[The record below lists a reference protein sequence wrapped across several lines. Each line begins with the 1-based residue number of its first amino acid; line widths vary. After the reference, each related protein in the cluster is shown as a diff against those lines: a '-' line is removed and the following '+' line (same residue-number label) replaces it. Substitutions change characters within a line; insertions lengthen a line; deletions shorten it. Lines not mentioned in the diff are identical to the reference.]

1 MKQKPRVA
9 LLRGPLL
16 NPFEMQSYEPLQED
30 FDLVAFVPHK
40 TQFDLSSIAIPRQIL
55 WCPISGKTPF
65 ERTRRKWQA
74 ARDAV
79 TGNTHTFCGMLDR
92 LKGFDLYHIKDL
104 PFCFDYEAALAKRSY
119 GGKMVVTVAEN
130 IPHLNEHKFMERHI
144 KRTVGEEVDLFL
156 AISEGAKKA
165 LMEEGVPEEKIRRI
179 SNSIDTDFFKP
190 GPAEPR
196 LLQSLGI
203 PRNAFR
209 VLYVG
214 RLARSKGVFT
224 LLEAARRLAGSH
236 SGCHF
241 LFIGKDEEGAAD
253 WIQCHGLQN
262 KVHLLDFIPYSQ
274 MPRYYRLAD
283 LLILPSL
290 PTKRWVEQ
298 FGYVLAE
305 SMACGV
311 PAVGSDCGAIPE
323 VIGDP
328 GMIFPAG
335 SVEGLC
341 GILERLRKRN
351 MKSLGLKVRKRAAGL
366 FSSKNLTKTLR
377 KTYNELLCKP

>member
-1 MKQKPRVA
+1 
-9 LLRGPLL
+9 
-16 NPFEMQSYEPLQED
+16 MQSYEPLQKD
-30 FDLVAFVPHK
+30 FDLVAFIPHR
-40 TQFDLSSIAIPRQIL
+40 TQFDLSSIKIPRQIL
-55 WCPISGKTPF
+55 WCPIAGKTSF

-74 ARDAV
+74 ARDAL
-79 TGNTHTFCGMLDR
+79 TGSTHTFCGMLDR

-104 PFCFDYEAALAKRSY
+104 PFCFDYEAALAKRIY
-119 GGKMVVTVAEN
+119 GAKMVVTVAEN

-144 KRTVGEEVDLFL
+144 KKAVGAQADLFL
-156 AISEGAKKA
+156 AVSEGAKKA
-165 LMEEGVPEEKIRRI
+165 LIEEGVPEEKIRRI
-179 SNSIDTDFFKP
+179 SNSIDTGFFKP

-196 LLQSLGI
+196 LLKTLGI
-203 PRNAFR
+203 PGNAFL

-224 LLEAARRLAGSH
+224 FLEAAQRLAESRPH
-236 SGCHF
+236 YHF
-241 LFIGKDEEGAAD
+241 LLIGKDEEGAAA
-253 WIQCHGLQN
+253 WIQKNGLQKN
-262 KVHLLDFIPYSQ
+262 IHLLDFIPYGQ
-274 MPRYYRLAD
+274 IPRYYRLGD
-283 LLILPSL
+283 LLVLPSL

-305 SMACGV
+305 AMACGV

-335 SVEGLC
+335 SVEELC

-351 MKSLGLKVRKRAAGL
+351 LKSLRLKVRKRAAEL
-366 FSSKNLTKTLR
+366 FSSKKLTKTLR